1 MIDEY
6 FDSLVDRWCQ
16 IVPRVMKP
24 RMILLA
30 NSSIGWRMQ
39 LYFGTLGRNIASLFS
54 RVSTEEQMD
63 ITLREGSEQIDDSL
77 ARIAA
82 FFREQVMLLARL
94 DGRSRSIRFGVSLF
108 LLMLATLG
116 VVATG
121 HDAMAVMA
129 ASCCMLWLSTAM
141 ESGYAPISRGV
152 RQQYLAATLLRSGSI
167 ALMLIHYFFSYMA
180 QGVPSNVVLQSAM
193 IIMMVIHLVPYLA
206 LVLFNTRQPLFL
218 RALCG
223 ITGTATAVTAAA
235 SCALCASCLFR
246 PWPLPLS
253 GAMSALGAILAFLGD
268 ELISL
273 HNLGGIRL
281 KYHAIWVCLLLSAG
295 FALMLCGAWT
305 FTLS

>member
-16 IVPRVMKP
+16 VVPRYMKP
-24 RMILLA
+24 RMIRIA

-63 ITLREGSEQIDDSL
+63 ITLREGSEQIDDGL
-77 ARIAA
+77 AKIAA
-82 FFREQVMLLARL
+82 FFREQVLLLARL
-94 DGRSRSIRFGVSLF
+94 DERGRSIRFCGSLF
-108 LLMLATLG
+108 LMLLAVLG

-121 HDAMAVMA
+121 HNGMGVMA
-129 ASCCMLWLSTAM
+129 ASLCMFWLSSAV
-141 ESGYAPISRGV
+141 ESDYAPVSRGIH
-152 RQQYLAATLLRSGSI
+152 QKYLASTLLRTGAI
-167 ALMLIHYFFSYMA
+167 ALMLIHYFFSYTR

-206 LVLFNTRQPLFL
+206 LVFLNTRQPLFL
-218 RALCG
+218 RALAG
-223 ITGTATAVTAAA
+223 LTGTANAMTAAA
-235 SCALCASCLFR
+235 ACALCASSLFR

-253 GAMSALGAILAFLGD
+253 GITSALGALLAFLGD
-268 ELISL
+268 ELIIL

-281 KYHAIWVCLLLSAG
+281 KYHSIWVCLLLSMG

-305 FTLS
+305 YTL